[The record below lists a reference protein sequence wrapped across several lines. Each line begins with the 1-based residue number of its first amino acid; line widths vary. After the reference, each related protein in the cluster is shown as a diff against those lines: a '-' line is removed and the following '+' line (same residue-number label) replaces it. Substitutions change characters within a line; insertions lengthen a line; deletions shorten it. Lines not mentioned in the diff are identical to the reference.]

1 VPTAASST
9 SGARRAVADVR
20 HLLWFRGQQVRRGRA
35 TRWITVAFVALT
47 LGAAVVPSFMPG
59 AGAGEGRAFEILL
72 LLPTLMTGFVVLA
85 GVSAVASGGGRE
97 LLARDPAQIHP
108 VSPTTDHLGAL
119 LLAPLNIAWL
129 LQAWTLLGA
138 TAYSLGTHSLAP
150 AQIVLLLWLAAATA
164 LAQVV
169 AWCLEGVRRLSRGIA
184 VVRVVMVAAL
194 GAALVLQMN
203 GQLVPLLDR
212 IPTTWMVVGMVS
224 DWSWRW
230 GVTALVVLGALLG
243 AAVLGAVPA
252 HLAARRT
259 PRDELR
265 VETGTYAARRLP
277 RSALAGLVRTD
288 RASVWRAVPM
298 RRGLAV
304 LAIGPGVV
312 AVLGNLPWSS
322 MTVLPGLVA
331 SGGALLYGVN
341 AWCLDARGSLWRESL
356 PVRPEAVFAARAYVL
371 AEFLLA
377 ASMLTV
383 ALAATRA
390 GLPSPAELTA
400 LLCTQVVVTVQ
411 VVAAALRWSAQRP
424 YAVDLR
430 SARATP
436 APPLTMV
443 GYSTRL
449 AVTTTL
455 TGLVFSGL
463 ARVPEW
469 QISVLVAMP
478 FLCWSTARLLRARRA
493 WLDPGDR
500 ARVVMAVAA

>member
-1 VPTAASST
+1 VPTAAFST
-9 SGARRAVADVR
+9 SAARRAVADVR
-20 HLLWFRGQQVRRGRA
+20 HLLWFRAQQVRRGRGA
-35 TRWITVAFVALT
+35 RWIAVAFVGLT
-47 LGAAVVPSFMPG
+47 LGAAVVPAFMPG
-59 AGAGEGRAFEILL
+59 AGDGEGRSFEILL

-85 GVSAVASGGGRE
+85 VVSAVASGGGRE
-97 LLARDPAQIHP
+97 LLSRDPAQIHP

-138 TAYSLGTHSLAP
+138 TAYGLGTHSLAP
-150 AQIVLLLWLAAATA
+150 AQIVLVLWLVAATA

-169 AWCLEGVRRLSRGIA
+169 AWCLEGVRRLARGIA
-184 VVRVVMVAAL
+184 VVRVLMVAAV
-194 GAALVLQMN
+194 GAALLLQMN

-230 GVTALVVLGALLG
+230 AVTALAVVGALL
-243 AAVLGAVPA
+243 AATVLGAVPA

-265 VETGTYAARRLP
+265 VETGTYTARRLP

-356 PVRPEAVFAARAYVL
+356 PVGPEVVFAARAYVL
-371 AEFLLA
+371 AEFLFA
-377 ASMLTV
+377 ASMLTI

-390 GLPSPAELTA
+390 GLPSPAELMA
-400 LLCTQVVVTVQ
+400 LLCTQVVVTLQ

-449 AVTTTL
+449 ALVTTL
-455 TGLVFSGL
+455 TGMVFVGTSHL
-463 ARVPEW
+463 PAW
-469 QISVLVAMP
+469 QASVLVAVP
-478 FLCWSTARLLRARRA
+478 FVLVSALRLLRTATLWERPER
-493 WLDPGDR
+493 R
-500 ARVVMAVAA
+500 ARVVTAVAG

>member
-1 VPTAASST
+1 MPTVDSWT
-9 SGARRAVADVR
+9 SEVRRAVTDVR
-20 HLLWFRGQQVRRGRA
+20 HLLWFRAAQVRRGRA
-35 TRWITVAFVALT
+35 APWLAVAFVVVTAA
-47 LGAAVVPSFMPG
+47 AAVVPAFMPG
-59 AGAGEGRAFEILL
+59 AGAGEGRAFELVL
-72 LLPTLMTGFVVLA
+72 LLPTAMAAFLVLA
-85 GVSAVASGGGRE
+85 AVSAGASGGGRE

-129 LQAWTLLGA
+129 LQAWMLLGV
-138 TAYSLGTHSLAP
+138 TAYALGTTSLAP
-150 AQIVLLLWLAAATA
+150 AQIVMLLWLAAATA
-164 LAQVV
+164 VAQVL
-169 AWCLEGVRRLSRGIA
+169 AWSLEGVRRLQHGIA
-184 VVRVVMVAAL
+184 GVRVLLVAVLA
-194 GAALVLQMN
+194 GALVLQMA
-203 GQLVPLLDR
+203 GALVPLLDR
-212 IPTTWMVVGMVS
+212 IPTTWVVIGMLN

-230 GVTALVVLGALLG
+230 AVTALVMVGVLV
-243 AAVLGAVPA
+243 AATALGAVPA
-252 HLAARRT
+252 HFAGRRT
-259 PRDELR
+259 PRDELL
-265 VETGTYAARRLP
+265 VETGTYAARRMP

-304 LAIGPGVV
+304 LALGPGVV

-322 MTVLPGLVA
+322 MMVLPGLVA

-356 PVRPEAVFAARAYVL
+356 PVGPGAVFASRAYVL

-390 GLPSPAELTA
+390 GVPSPAELTA
-400 LLCTQVVVTVQ
+400 MLCTQVVVTVQ

-436 APPLTMV
+436 APPLAMV
-443 GYSTRL
+443 GYSARL

-469 QISVLVAMP
+469 QVSALVAVP
-478 FLCWSTARLLRARRA
+478 FLCWSSARLLRTRRA
-493 WLDPGDR
+493 WIDPGDR

>member
-1 VPTAASST
+1 MPTADSST
-9 SGARRAVADVR
+9 SRVRRAVADVR
-20 HLLWFRGQQVRRGRA
+20 HLLWFRAAQVRRGRA
-35 TRWITVAFVALT
+35 GPWLAAGFVVLT
-47 LGAAVVPSFMPG
+47 AAAAVVPAYMPG
-59 AGAGEGRAFEILL
+59 AGAGEGRAFELVL
-72 LLPTLMTGFVVLA
+72 LLPTAMAGFLVLA
-85 GVSAVASGGGRE
+85 AVSAGASGGGRE

-129 LQAWTLLGA
+129 LQAWMLLGV
-138 TAYSLGTHSLAP
+138 TSYGLGTGSLAP
-150 AQIVLLLWLAAATA
+150 AQIVLLLWLCAATA
-164 LAQVV
+164 LAQVI
-169 AWCLEGVRRLSRGIA
+169 AWSLECVRRLQHGIA
-184 VVRVVMVAAL
+184 AVRVLMVVVL
-194 GAALVLQMN
+194 GAALVLQMT
-203 GQLVPLLDR
+203 GALVPLLDR
-212 IPTTWMVVGMVS
+212 IPTTWVVVGMLN

-230 GVTALVVLGALLG
+230 AVTALVVLGVLVVAT
-243 AAVLGAVPA
+243 ALGAVPA

-265 VETGTYAARRLP
+265 VETGTYLSRRMP

-304 LAIGPGVV
+304 LALGPGVV

-356 PVRPEAVFAARAYVL
+356 PVPPSSVFAARAYVL

-390 GLPSPAELTA
+390 GMPSPAELMA
-400 LLCTQVVVTVQ
+400 LLCTQVVVTLQ

-436 APPLTMV
+436 APPLAMV

-463 ARVPEW
+463 ARVPDW
-469 QISVLVAMP
+469 QLSAVVAVP
-478 FLCWSTARLLRARRA
+478 FLCWSTARLLRTRRA
-493 WLDPGDR
+493 WIDPVDR
-500 ARVVMAVAA
+500 SRVVMAVAA